1 MRGAKTVS
9 PASMAY
15 WQSIGR
21 GRRALQPRGWTSRAS
36 LIPTCCSAHRPRIL
50 VTRRTESRRRRQK
63 RDRFTRSSAAN
74 VWRHAFPHASAL
86 VHRPARMIRCSLVSG
101 RIAEPDGD
109 GVIPCA
115 ARRASRSASR
125 SAEGMRQRLAI
136 QLRLD
141 RQGILRIRIGCRTG
155 WSGDTQYTMCTATLP
170 AGLSARASPLL
181 KSCRARIVSLVKRS
195 RIK

>member
-125 SAEGMRQRLAI
+125 SAEG
-136 QLRLD
+136 
-141 RQGILRIRIGCRTG
+141 
-155 WSGDTQYTMCTATLP
+155 P
-170 AGLSARASPLL
+170 APASRHPTPARSARHSPHPDRLPHRVVRRHAIYNVHCHVAGRTL
-181 KSCRARIVSLVKRS
+181 GQGFALVKKLPCQDS
-195 RIK
+195 IACQAQSN